1 MFFSGKVPVHHL
13 HQHLFQ
19 CLSSKLV
26 VEEDQCI
33 HTSTKED
40 KEDDDKA
47 AKHAARLGAGPA
59 LSEVGELGEEPGDE
73 EDGHEVCDIGVVS
86 LSWVQ
91 YFGL

>member
-1 MFFSGKVPVHHL
+1 MFFSGKVPVHLL

-19 CLSSKLV
+19 YLSSKLV

-47 AKHAARLGAGPA
+47 AKHAARLSAGPT
-59 LSEVGELGEEPGDE
+59 LPELGELGEEPGDD
-73 EDGHEVCDIGVVS
+73 EDEHEV
-86 LSWVQ
+86 
-91 YFGL
+91 